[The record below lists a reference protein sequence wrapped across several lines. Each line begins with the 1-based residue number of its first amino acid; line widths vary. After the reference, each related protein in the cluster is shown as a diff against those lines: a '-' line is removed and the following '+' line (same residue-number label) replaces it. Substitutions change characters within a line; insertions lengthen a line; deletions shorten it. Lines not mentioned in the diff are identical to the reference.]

1 MTFMMDSLATL
12 GFVLVLVGCVVILV
26 ALVLSFL
33 ASVENKGRVKG
44 GGALIIGPVPIVFGT
59 DAESVKTLLILSII
73 LMVFVLLVSVVL
85 RYL

>member
-1 MTFMMDSLATL
+1 MTLMMESLATL

-33 ASVENKGRVKG
+33 ASAENKGRVKG

-59 DAESVKTLLILSII
+59 DAESVKTLLILSIV

>member
-44 GGALIIGPVPIVFGT
+44 GGALIIGPVPIVLGT